1 MDHLSLAGGNRLS
14 TWKAMKIIVGLGNP
28 GLQYESTRHNVGFK
42 VVERIAIAA
51 MAHFQNKRD
60 LQADIAKLQL
70 AGKEVLLVK
79 PTTFMNLSGRAVQA
93 ILHWYKVPSTDLM
106 VVHDEV
112 ALPLGKLRLQKN
124 GGSAGQ
130 HGIESIMECLGGNK
144 DFDRLRFG
152 VGPDPG
158 GDRRAAYVLSPIPQ
172 IDREVFE
179 KCLAASTDAIELW
192 LQKGIVE
199 TMNKYNGMIFNPALE
214 PPPKPPKP
222 EPSKEQP
229 QQEAVT
235 EPDAT

>member
-1 MDHLSLAGGNRLS
+1 VFHLQNRVDQLSLAGGKRLS

-28 GLQYESTRHNVGFK
+28 GMQYESTRHNVGFK
-42 VVERIAIAA
+42 VVERLAIAA

-60 LQADIAKLQL
+60 LHSDIAKLQI

-79 PTTFMNLSGRAVQA
+79 QTTFMNLSGRAVQA
-93 ILHWYKVPSTDLM
+93 ILHWYKVPASDLM

-130 HGIESIMECLGGNK
+130 HGIESIMECLGGKK

-172 IDREVFE
+172 CDREIFE
-179 KCLAASTDAIELW
+179 KCLIASSEAIELF

-199 TMNKYNGMIFNPALE
+199 AMNKYNGMDFNPPPE
-214 PPPKPPKP
+214 PPPVSASEPP
-222 EPSKEQP
+222 
-229 QQEAVT
+229 AI
-235 EPDAT
+235 

>member
-1 MDHLSLAGGNRLS
+1 
-14 TWKAMKIIVGLGNP
+14 
-28 GLQYESTRHNVGFK
+28 
-42 VVERIAIAA
+42 
-51 MAHFQNKRD
+51 
-60 LQADIAKLQL
+60 
-70 AGKEVLLVK
+70 
-79 PTTFMNLSGRAVQA
+79 
-93 ILHWYKVPSTDLM
+93 M

-179 KCLAASTDAIELW
+179 RCLAASSDAIELW

-214 PPPKPPKP
+214 PPPKPPKSDPVKDEPRP
-222 EPSKEQP
+222 E
-229 QQEAVT
+229 ART
-235 EPDAT
+235 EPEDT